1 MVIKTMEKGYVNM
14 DSFAVFTV
22 EPKQDE
28 FTVVALKPVSGQA
41 RATCVASVELGRYP
55 SEKEATNALEKI
67 MEHKNAI
74 KEAEYFGVKKDF
86 QYIPDFFTMPKSSK
100 ANNEARN

>member
-1 MVIKTMEKGYVNM
+1 MNKGYVNM

-41 RATCVASVELGRYP
+41 RATCVASVELER
-55 SEKEATNALEKI
+55 
-67 MEHKNAI
+67 
-74 KEAEYFGVKKDF
+74 V
-86 QYIPDFFTMPKSSK
+86 
-100 ANNEARN
+100 